1 MKVLL
6 ATDGSQYAEEAAWLL
21 AHLPHSERL
30 DLTVLFVTNTP
41 NLRGIKDGE
50 EIMNRLEVADK
61 RKAVSLLEHL
71 KKIFDGANASIE
83 LVVKH
88 GHIGAAIVR
97 EAEVRIS
104 DLIVLGAIG
113 HSLFERMFG
122 STSDFVATHAKCS
135 VLIVRPTG
143 LKKAKRPIDVCIAF
157 DETDPSSVVFEQLA
171 LFGWGAN
178 TKMEVV
184 SVVTLPFAF
193 SEIPYEFDIEG
204 IKAEKKKA
212 VESAANRLREI
223 SPYVETHVFE
233 ATHVGDALVSFAK
246 KNGIDIV
253 VLGNTGGG
261 LLNTFFL
268 GSVSK
273 YVLRHVPSSVWIAR
287 KRTLPT

>member
-1 MKVLL
+1 MKVML

-30 DLTVLFVTNTP
+30 ELTVLFVTNTP
-41 NLRGIKDGE
+41 NLRGIKNADDL
-50 EIMNRLEVADK
+50 MRRLEAADK
-61 RKAVSLLEHL
+61 KKAVSLLEHL
-71 KKIFDGANASIE
+71 RNLFDGANASIE

-97 EAEVRIS
+97 EAESQRS
-104 DLIVLGAIG
+104 DLVVLGAIG

-184 SVVTLPFAF
+184 SVVTLPFAY
-193 SEIPYEFDIEG
+193 SEVPYEFDMEDT
-204 IKAEKKKA
+204 KSEKKKA
-212 VESAANRLREI
+212 IESAANRLREI
-223 SPYVETHVFE
+223 SPYVETYVFE
-233 ATHVGDALVSFAK
+233 SSHIGDALVRFC
-246 KNGIDIV
+246 KNNGSDIV

-261 LLNTFFL
+261 LLSTFFL

-273 YVLRHVPSSVWIAR
+273 YVLRHAPCSVWIAR
-287 KRTLPT
+287 KEAAPS